1 MAAGEER
8 VTLNLNEAAVRF
20 GRTVNTI
27 RSWIGKGCPVVERG
41 GQGKEWRLDPEAV
54 DRWLSAG
61 EQARRAEEDAKAEA
75 MQSLDLEETA
85 DEQEVQLNL
94 RERYYK
100 SVKQKIQLDRERRF
114 LVETAK
120 VRQEFIETFAYVSD
134 RLQALPDLVERRCN
148 PAPEVIELL
157 EQMIDEFQ
165 AELAKHCEEI
175 EDLGA
180 PDEEIDL
187 ISHARESA

>member
-1 MAAGEER
+1 MAAGQEP

-27 RSWIGKGCPVVERG
+27 RSWIGRGCPVFERG

-61 EQARRAEEDAKAEA
+61 VEARRAEDEAKAAA
-75 MQSLDLEETA
+75 MQSLDLEEPA
-85 DEQEVQLNL
+85 GDQEVQLHL

-100 SVKQKIQLDRERRF
+100 SVKEQIKLDRERRF
-114 LVETAK
+114 LVETAT
-120 VRQEFIETFAYVSD
+120 VRQEFIETFAYISD

-157 EQMIDEFQ
+157 EEMIDEFQ
-165 AELAKHCEEI
+165 AELAKRCEEI
-175 EDLGA
+175 EDLGQT
-180 PDEEIDL
+180 DHEIDL
-187 ISHARESA
+187 LGHARESA